1 MSNPARRVGRGGV
14 ARLPD
19 LHAINPHVVPRQV
32 VHPRVTHA
40 AI

>member
-1 MSNPARRVGRGGV
+1 MRNPARRVGRGGV

-19 LHAINPHVVPRQV
+19 LYAVNLHVVPWQV
-32 VHPRVTHA
+32 VHPRVAHV